1 MGVKLSL
8 SNDKIADKHN
18 GTTWDR
24 CLELIREKVDAQNYK
39 TWFESSIELP
49 SEANTLMIKVKDEF
63 VVTWLRQH
71 YLPFISSVVS
81 EITTRV
87 DIQIVFVVQDSNN
100 DLKYFKAKEA
110 DTNTPVNSN
119 TAPKPQK
126 TEPNNL
132 PQLSPSYTFDRFV
145 VGQFNK
151 MAYSTAKL
159 VASNPGQSGFN
170 PLFIYGGVGLGKT
183 HLLHA
188 IGHEIREKHSK
199 LKVMLITAEGFISN
213 FVSAL
218 LNNSINTFMK
228 KYENI
233 DVLLVDDIQFLA
245 TKTATQEKF
254 FHLFNSLHHRN
265 MQIVLTSEI
274 QPSKLTGFPERLV
287 SRFNWGMVADLLPP
301 ALEDRINILKSK
313 AEYENTLIPNEVL
326 HYLANNISSNIRAL
340 EGSMIRLLAQRSV
353 DGSDITISSARNVI
367 SHYQSNTSPK
377 MVCIPT
383 IIAKVSAHFKIDESD
398 MLGSR
403 RTKEIAHAR
412 QIAMYLAREL
422 TDSSLIYI
430 GHAIGGRNH
439 STVSFAHKK
448 IGKLIEIKPLIQKQ
462 ISDIRQ
468 SCF

>member
-8 SNDKIADKHN
+8 STDKISNSHN
-18 GTTWDR
+18 VTIWNR
-24 CLELIREKVDAQNYK
+24 CLELIREKIDAQNYK
-39 TWFESSIELP
+39 TWFESSVELP

-63 VVTWLRQH
+63 VVTWLKQH

-81 EITTRV
+81 EITARV
-87 DIQIVFVVQDSNN
+87 DLQIVFVVQEANN
-100 DLKYFKAKEA
+100 ELKYFKAKEVEA
-110 DTNTPVNSN
+110 DTPVFSKPI
-119 TAPKPQK
+119 PKPQK
-126 TEPNNL
+126 TETL
-132 PQLSPSYTFDRFV
+132 PQLSPSYTFERFV

-188 IGHEIREKHSK
+188 IGHEIREKHPK
-199 LKVMLITAEGFISN
+199 LRVMLITAEGFISN

-313 AEYENTLIPNEVL
+313 AEYENTLIPDEVL

-353 DGSDITISSARNVI
+353 DGSDITINSARTVI
-367 SHYQSNTSPK
+367 SHYQSNTIPK
-377 MVCIPT
+377 LVCIPT
-383 IIAKVSAHFKIDESD
+383 IIAKVSGHFKIEESD

-448 IGKLIEIKPLIQKQ
+448 IGKLIETNPLIQKQ
-462 ISDIRQ
+462 IADIRQ
-468 SCF
+468 SCL